1 LGTSWAPIYHLTAG
15 QGDWR
20 RVPVAALLR
29 EGGGHLLGIS
39 RGAASPPGPDLWLW
53 RPKMGQCWS
62 LRANQAC
69 LMAEGVCGVRR
80 CLRPLGKARRVLAV
94 RAPVVRRMP
103 PSLSS
108 GLHGGDAM
116 CCAPVVRLFLG
127 GVRCN
132 RHSAQLHRL
141 LPWQMYVTCFEVW

>member
-1 LGTSWAPIYHLTAG
+1 MSFSQLSWALPDSGDSDGAPLQTLVCRHQQTPAVLPPTQPVRLAGMAAAGVPIRTSWAPIYRLTAG

-53 RPKMGQCWS
+53 RPEMGQCWS
-62 LRANQAC
+62 LRANQAR

-80 CLRPLGKARRVLAV
+80 CLRPLGKARRVLA
-94 RAPVVRRMP
+94 A
-103 PSLSS
+103 
-108 GLHGGDAM
+108 
-116 CCAPVVRLFLG
+116 
-127 GVRCN
+127 
-132 RHSAQLHRL
+132 
-141 LPWQMYVTCFEVW
+141 